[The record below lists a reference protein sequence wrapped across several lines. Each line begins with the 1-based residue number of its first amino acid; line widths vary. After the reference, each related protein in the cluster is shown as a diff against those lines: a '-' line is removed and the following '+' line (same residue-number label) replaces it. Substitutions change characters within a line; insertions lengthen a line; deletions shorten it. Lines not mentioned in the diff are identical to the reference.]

1 VGLRNSIARK
11 VSWAAAF
18 VILAAPFC
26 ATTFRSAVAAQD
38 SPARQQW
45 SHFSGCATAN
55 SPARPAQ
62 ELEVLA
68 LDLINRDR
76 GAQDCLQETK
86 GLARPLQWDA
96 RLAAVARAHSEEMAR
111 NGYFSHES
119 LDGKAPSERFSIA
132 GIPWRAMGEN
142 IAKAA
147 DVVQA
152 EANFMNE
159 PKFVPNHRKNI
170 LNVDFTHV
178 GIGIARSPDG
188 MIYLTQDFAQLP

>member
-1 VGLRNSIARK
+1 VGLQNSIARQ
-11 VSWAAAF
+11 SCAAAAF
-18 VILAAPFC
+18 VILAASFC
-26 ATTFRSAVAAQD
+26 PTTFRTAVAAQD
-38 SPARQQW
+38 SLSREQW
-45 SHFSGCATAN
+45 SHFSGYGAAN
-55 SPARPAQ
+55 SPARPGQ
-62 ELEVLA
+62 GLEALA

-76 GAQDCLQETK
+76 GAQDSLQETK

-119 LDGKAPSERFSIA
+119 LDGKAPSQRLSIA
-132 GIPWRAMGEN
+132 GIRWRAMGEN
-142 IAKAA
+142 IAMVT

-152 EANFMNE
+152 ETSFMNE

-178 GIGIARSPDG
+178 GIGIAKGPDG
-188 MIYLTQDFAQLP
+188 MIYVTQDFAQLP

>member
-1 VGLRNSIARK
+1 VGLRNSIARR
-11 VSWAAAF
+11 SFWAAAL
-18 VILAAPFC
+18 VLLAASFW
-26 ATTFRSAVAAQD
+26 ATTFGTVVGAQD
-38 SPARQQW
+38 SPSRQQW
-45 SHFSGCATAN
+45 SHFSWSGAAN
-55 SPARPAQ
+55 SPARPGQ
-62 ELEVLA
+62 ELEALA

-119 LDGKAPSERFSIA
+119 LDGKAPPQRFSIA

-142 IAKAA
+142 IAKSS
-147 DVVQA
+147 DVAQA
-152 EANFMNE
+152 EASFMNE

-178 GIGIARSPDG
+178 GIGIAKSPDG